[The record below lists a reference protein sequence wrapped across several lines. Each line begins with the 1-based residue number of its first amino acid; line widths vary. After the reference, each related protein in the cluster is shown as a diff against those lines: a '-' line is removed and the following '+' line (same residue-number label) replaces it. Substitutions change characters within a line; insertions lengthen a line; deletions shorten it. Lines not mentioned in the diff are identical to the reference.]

1 MDNLNNN
8 SNLKST
14 KKNINKKQKAAML
27 VSFISLLAIC
37 FCLSY
42 FITDYITD
50 PNRDITNAEAQN
62 ETVYSENN
70 KYLDDNIYVMLKTN
84 DNIDMAE
91 NLINLKSKLDLSENI
106 TKEDLSEELST
117 QGYVL
122 SEWDNNK
129 LVYTRDAAI
138 NTSKFKSDKYYL
150 GEENGFISLFKT
162 DSNGNIIESEK
173 KVYSDSKPLSN
184 LPEIDQNYIKEHKFH
199 NNYLHYQKGAHAPF
213 FDL

>member
-42 FITDYITD
+42 FITYYITD

-70 KYLDDNIYVMLKTN
+70 KYLDNNIYVMLKTN

-129 LVYTRDAAI
+129 LVYTRDAAV

-184 LPEIDQNYIKEHKFH
+184 LPEIDQNYIKEHKFSFDTKEEA
-199 NNYLHYQKGAHAPF
+199 LQK
-213 FDL
+213 LSEMIS

>member
-42 FITDYITD
+42 FITDYITN

-129 LVYTRDAAI
+129 LVYTRDAAV

-184 LPEIDQNYIKEHKFH
+184 LPEIDQNYIKEHKFSFDTKEEA
-199 NNYLHYQKGAHAPF
+199 LQK
-213 FDL
+213 LSEMIS

>member
-1 MDNLNNN
+1 MDSLNNN

-91 NLINLKSKLDLSENI
+91 NLINLKSKLDLSE
-106 TKEDLSEELST
+106 ELST

-129 LVYTRDAAI
+129 LVYTRDAAV

-184 LPEIDQNYIKEHKFH
+184 LPEIDQNYIKEHKFSFDTKEEA
-199 NNYLHYQKGAHAPF
+199 LQK
-213 FDL
+213 LSEMIS

>member
-14 KKNINKKQKAAML
+14 KRNINKKQKAAML
-27 VSFISLLAIC
+27 VSFIALLAIC
-37 FCLSY
+37 FCVSY
-42 FITDYITD
+42 FITDYITN
-50 PNRDITNAEAQN
+50 PNRIINNSEAQN

-91 NLINLKSKLDLSENI
+91 NLLNLKSKLKLTQNL
-106 TKEDLSEELST
+106 TKEDLSEELAS

-122 SEWDNNK
+122 SEWDSSK
-129 LVYTRDAAI
+129 LIYTRDNAVDI
-138 NTSKFKSDKYYL
+138 NKFEANKYYL

-184 LPEIDQNYIKEHKFH
+184 LPEIDQNYIKENKFSFDTREEA
-199 NNYLHYQKGAHAPF
+199 LQK
-213 FDL
+213 LSEMIS

>member
-70 KYLDDNIYVMLKTN
+70 KYLDNNIYVMLKTN

-129 LVYTRDAAI
+129 LVYTRDAAV

-184 LPEIDQNYIKEHKFH
+184 LPEIDQNYIKKHKFSFDTKEEA
-199 NNYLHYQKGAHAPF
+199 LQK
-213 FDL
+213 LSEMIS

>member
-70 KYLDDNIYVMLKTN
+70 KYLDNNIYVMLKTN

-129 LVYTRDAAI
+129 LVYTRDAAV

-150 GEENGFISLFKT
+150 KRKFILIL
-162 DSNGNIIESEK
+162 N
-173 KVYSDSKPLSN
+173 
-184 LPEIDQNYIKEHKFH
+184 
-199 NNYLHYQKGAHAPF
+199 HYQICQK
-213 FDL
+213 

>member
-184 LPEIDQNYIKEHKFH
+184 LPEIDQNYIKEHKFSFDTKEEA
-199 NNYLHYQKGAHAPF
+199 LQK
-213 FDL
+213 LSEMIS

>member
-14 KKNINKKQKAAML
+14 KKNISKKQKAAML

-42 FITDYITD
+42 FITDYITN
-50 PNRDITNAEAQN
+50 PNRDITNVDTQN
-62 ETVYSENN
+62 EAVYSENN
-70 KYLDDNIYVMLKTN
+70 KYLDDNIYIMLKTN

-91 NLINLKSKLDLSENI
+91 NLINLKNKLKLSENL

-117 QGYVL
+117 QGYIL
-122 SEWDNNK
+122 SEWDTNK
-129 LVYTRDAAI
+129 LVYTRDYAT
-138 NTSKFKSDKYYL
+138 NTSKFESNKYYL

-162 DSNGNIIESEK
+162 DSDGNIIESEK

-184 LPEIDQNYIKEHKFH
+184 LPEIDQDYIKEHKFSFDTREEA
-199 NNYLHYQKGAHAPF
+199 LQK
-213 FDL
+213 LSEMIS

>member
-62 ETVYSENN
+62 ETVYGENN

-184 LPEIDQNYIKEHKFH
+184 LPEIDQNYIKEHKFSFDTKEEA
-199 NNYLHYQKGAHAPF
+199 LQK
-213 FDL
+213 LSEMIS

>member
-70 KYLDDNIYVMLKTN
+70 KYLDNNIYVMLKTN

-184 LPEIDQNYIKEHKFH
+184 LPEIDQNYIKEHKFSFDTKEEA
-199 NNYLHYQKGAHAPF
+199 LQK
-213 FDL
+213 LSEMIS

>member
-70 KYLDDNIYVMLKTN
+70 KYLDNNIYVMLKTN

-129 LVYTRDAAI
+129 LVYTRDAAV

-184 LPEIDQNYIKEHKFH
+184 LPEIDQNYIKEHKFSFDTKEEA
-199 NNYLHYQKGAHAPF
+199 LQK
-213 FDL
+213 LSEMIS

>member
-1 MDNLNNN
+1 MDNLNTN

-14 KKNINKKQKAAML
+14 KRNINKKQKAAML

-70 KYLDDNIYVMLKTN
+70 KYLDNNIYVMLKTN

-129 LVYTRDAAI
+129 LVYTRDAAV

-184 LPEIDQNYIKEHKFH
+184 LPEIDQNYIKEHKFSFDTKEEA
-199 NNYLHYQKGAHAPF
+199 LQK
-213 FDL
+213 LSEMIS

>member
-42 FITDYITD
+42 FITDYITN

-129 LVYTRDAAI
+129 LVYTRDAAV

-150 GEENGFISLFKT
+150 GEENGL
-162 DSNGNIIESEK
+162 
-173 KVYSDSKPLSN
+173 
-184 LPEIDQNYIKEHKFH
+184 
-199 NNYLHYQKGAHAPF
+199 
-213 FDL
+213 

>member
-1 MDNLNNN
+1 MDSLNNN

-129 LVYTRDAAI
+129 LVYTRDAAV

-184 LPEIDQNYIKEHKFH
+184 LPEIDQNYIKEHKFSFDTKEEAP
-199 NNYLHYQKGAHAPF
+199 QK
-213 FDL
+213 LSEMIS

>member
-42 FITDYITD
+42 FITDYITN

-70 KYLDDNIYVMLKTN
+70 KYLDNNIYVMLKTN

-129 LVYTRDAAI
+129 LVYTRDAAV

-184 LPEIDQNYIKEHKFH
+184 LPEIDQNYIKEHKFSFDTKEEA
-199 NNYLHYQKGAHAPF
+199 LQK
-213 FDL
+213 LSEMIS

>member
-50 PNRDITNAEAQN
+50 PNRDMTNAEAQN

-70 KYLDDNIYVMLKTN
+70 KYLDNNIYVMLKTN

-129 LVYTRDAAI
+129 LVYTRDAAV

-184 LPEIDQNYIKEHKFH
+184 LPEIDQNYIKEHKFSFDTKEEA
-199 NNYLHYQKGAHAPF
+199 LQK
-213 FDL
+213 LSEMIS

>member
-14 KKNINKKQKAAML
+14 KRNINKKQKAAML

-70 KYLDDNIYVMLKTN
+70 KYLDNNIYVMLKTN

-129 LVYTRDAAI
+129 LVYTRDAAV

-184 LPEIDQNYIKEHKFH
+184 LPEIDQNYIKEHKFSFDTKEEA
-199 NNYLHYQKGAHAPF
+199 LQK
-213 FDL
+213 LSEMIS

>member
-42 FITDYITD
+42 FITDYITN
-50 PNRDITNAEAQN
+50 PNRDVTNTEAQN

-129 LVYTRDAAI
+129 LVYTRDAAV

-184 LPEIDQNYIKEHKFH
+184 LPEIDQNYIKEYKFSFDTKEEA
-199 NNYLHYQKGAHAPF
+199 LQK
-213 FDL
+213 LSEMIS

>member
-70 KYLDDNIYVMLKTN
+70 KYLDNNIYVMLKTN

-129 LVYTRDAAI
+129 LVYTRDTAI

-184 LPEIDQNYIKEHKFH
+184 LPEIDQNYIKEHKFSFDTKEEA
-199 NNYLHYQKGAHAPF
+199 LQK
-213 FDL
+213 LSEMIS

>member
-14 KKNINKKQKAAML
+14 KKNIHKKQKAAML

-184 LPEIDQNYIKEHKFH
+184 LPEIDQNYIKEHKFSFDTKEEA
-199 NNYLHYQKGAHAPF
+199 LQK
-213 FDL
+213 LSEMIS

>member
-1 MDNLNNN
+1 MDSLNNN

-42 FITDYITD
+42 FITDYITN

-117 QGYVL
+117 QWYVL

-129 LVYTRDAAI
+129 LVYTRDAAV

-184 LPEIDQNYIKEHKFH
+184 LPEIDQNYIKEHKFSFDTKEEA
-199 NNYLHYQKGAHAPF
+199 LQK
-213 FDL
+213 LSEMIS

>member
-42 FITDYITD
+42 FITDYITN
-50 PNRDITNAEAQN
+50 PNRDITNTEAQN

-129 LVYTRDAAI
+129 LVYTRDAAV
-138 NTSKFKSDKYYL
+138 NTSKFKSNKYYL

-173 KVYSDSKPLSN
+173 KVYSDSKPISN
-184 LPEIDQNYIKEHKFH
+184 LPEIDQNYIKEYKFSFDTREEA
-199 NNYLHYQKGAHAPF
+199 LQK
-213 FDL
+213 LSEMIS

>member
-70 KYLDDNIYVMLKTN
+70 KYLDNNIYVMLKTN

-117 QGYVL
+117 QGYIL

-129 LVYTRDAAI
+129 LVYTRDAAV

-184 LPEIDQNYIKEHKFH
+184 LPEIDQNYIKEHKFSFDTKEEA
-199 NNYLHYQKGAHAPF
+199 LQK
-213 FDL
+213 LSEMIS

>member
-8 SNLKST
+8 SNLKSPN
-14 KKNINKKQKAAML
+14 KNINKKQKAAML

-42 FITDYITD
+42 FITDYITN
-50 PNRDITNAEAQN
+50 PNRDITNTEAQN

-129 LVYTRDAAI
+129 LVYTRDAAV
-138 NTSKFKSDKYYL
+138 NTSKFKSNKYYL

-173 KVYSDSKPLSN
+173 KVYSDSKPISN
-184 LPEIDQNYIKEHKFH
+184 LPEIDQNYIKEYKFSFDTREEA
-199 NNYLHYQKGAHAPF
+199 LQK
-213 FDL
+213 LSEMIS

>member
-150 GEENGFISLFKT
+150 GEENGFIILFKT

-184 LPEIDQNYIKEHKFH
+184 LPEIDQNYIKEHKFSFDTKEEA
-199 NNYLHYQKGAHAPF
+199 LQK
-213 FDL
+213 LSEMIS

>member
-70 KYLDDNIYVMLKTN
+70 KYLDNNIYVMLKTN

-129 LVYTRDAAI
+129 LVYTRDAAV
-138 NTSKFKSDKYYL
+138 NTSKFKSNKYYL

-184 LPEIDQNYIKEHKFH
+184 LPEIDQNYIKEYKFSFDTKEEA
-199 NNYLHYQKGAHAPF
+199 LQK
-213 FDL
+213 LSEMIS

>member
-129 LVYTRDAAI
+129 LVYTRDAAV

-184 LPEIDQNYIKEHKFH
+184 LPEIDQNYIKEHKFSFDTKEEA
-199 NNYLHYQKGAHAPF
+199 LQK
-213 FDL
+213 LSEMIS